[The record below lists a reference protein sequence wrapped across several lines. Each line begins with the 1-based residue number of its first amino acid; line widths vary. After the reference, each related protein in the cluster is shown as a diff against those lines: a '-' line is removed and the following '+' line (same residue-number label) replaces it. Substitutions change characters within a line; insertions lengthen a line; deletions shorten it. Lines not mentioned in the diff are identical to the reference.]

1 MGRPLLPLRRTEPG
15 DIRQVLRDK
24 IDACEGLIQMV
35 GQGYGE
41 EPPTVDAEYVRVSYT
56 QFEFVYAR
64 SQRPRLGPIYR
75 HGAGR

>member
-1 MGRPLLPLRRTEPG
+1 MFASNGERKASWHAEDSNSDGRPGPTEA
-15 DIRQVLRDK
+15 DLVRVERH
-24 IDACEGLIQMV
+24 DA
-35 GQGYGE
+35 

-56 QFEFVYAR
+56 QFEFLYAR